1 MAISTRGPSLTGIR
15 RLDAPGL
22 STPSLRSRL
31 AARPQVPAAALA
43 AVAGVITLYAA
54 LALDLPLRDP
64 DGIAGPAYVR
74 LPLIMTL
81 LIALDI
87 LPRSVWRARGAGPIR
102 RELVAVMHERWPRQ
116 RVMLVVVG
124 LLSFYVTY
132 VSYRNLKSFLPFVRY
147 DLADPALLELDRA
160 LLGADPAALLQGV
173 LGTGAVAYVLSAV
186 YVFFL
191 IFVPISLGAA
201 LVWTRDVARG
211 FWFVTALGINW
222 MLGALSY
229 YLLPSL
235 GPVFVQPAS
244 FAGLPSTGVSRL
256 QEALLGDRYAVLT
269 DPHAT
274 EAMQGVAGFASL
286 HVSIVFTAALIAHL
300 VGLRLVVRIVLWA
313 FLVLTCLATVYFG
326 WHYLID
332 DAAGLVIGALAVWL
346 GALATGHEVRFTR
359 RSPASV

>member
-1 MAISTRGPSLTGIR
+1 MATTPRGSSLTDLR
-15 RLDAPGL
+15 RLGAPGG
-22 STPSLRSRL
+22 SATSLRARL
-31 AARPQVPAAALA
+31 AERPHVPAAALA
-43 AVAGVITLYAA
+43 GIAGVITLYAA

-87 LPRSVWRARGAGPIR
+87 LPRSVWRAKRLRSVR
-102 RELVAVMHERWPRQ
+102 REVVAVMHERWPRR
-116 RVMLVVVG
+116 RVMLVIVG

-147 DLADPALLELDRA
+147 DLADPALLQLDRA
-160 LLGADPAALLQGV
+160 LLGTDPATFLQSL
-173 LGTGAVAYVLSAV
+173 LGTGAAAYVLSAV

-201 LVWTRDVARG
+201 LVWTRDLARG

-229 YLLPSL
+229 YVLPSL
-235 GPVFVQPAS
+235 GPVFVQPGA
-244 FAGLPSTGVSRL
+244 FAALPSTGVSRL

-300 VGLRLVVRIVLWA
+300 VGLRLIVRVLLWT
-313 FLVLTCLATVYFG
+313 FFVLTCLATVYFG

-332 DAAGLVIGALAVWL
+332 DVAGVVIGALAVWL
-346 GALATGHEVRFTR
+346 GALATGHKVRFTR
-359 RSPASV
+359 RGPSTV